1 MDPSR
6 TLWLGNLQKGITE
19 EEIHSIFNEIS
30 KPNYY
35 KNFNIDVNILNISIY
50 FKDDNNKGSAFLEF
64 ETPEIAKKILK
75 EYNKKT
81 IKGHLLKLNWT
92 NLNQKNYNMRYSNN
106 PQKNKYND
114 NTKENKVLYTV
125 RN

>member
-1 MDPSR
+1 M
-6 TLWLGNLQKGITE
+6 K
-19 EEIHSIFNEIS
+19 
-30 KPNYY
+30 
-35 KNFNIDVNILNISIY
+35 ILNISIY
-50 FKDDNNKGSAFLEF
+50 FKEDNNKGSAFLEF

-81 IKGHLLKLNWT
+81 IMGHLLKLNWT

-106 PQKNKYND
+106 STKNKYND

>member
-1 MDPSR
+1 V
-6 TLWLGNLQKGITE
+6 K
-19 EEIHSIFNEIS
+19 
-30 KPNYY
+30 
-35 KNFNIDVNILNISIY
+35 ILNISIY

-106 PQKNKYND
+106 PPKNKYND

>member
-1 MDPSR
+1 M
-6 TLWLGNLQKGITE
+6 K
-19 EEIHSIFNEIS
+19 
-30 KPNYY
+30 
-35 KNFNIDVNILNISIY
+35 ILNISIY
-50 FKDDNNKGSAFLEF
+50 FKDDSNKGSAFLEF

-81 IKGHLLKLNWT
+81 IKGRLLKLNWT

-106 PQKNKYND
+106 LPKNKYND